1 MDQKKIGAF
10 LKELRKEKNLTQ
22 EQLSELLGVTNR
34 SISRW
39 ENGVNMPDFDLVI
52 EIVNYFDI
60 SIEEFLD
67 GERKE
72 NMIDRKTEQTLLKVA
87 DYENQDRI
95 KFTKR
100 MCGLFI
106 AAIIAFIVYGIIDI
120 NGLASTG
127 IYEEIASV
135 ALGIVLGVL
144 LVGALF
150 TSSYMAKFHALK
162 QRLLFKTRLLSR
174 DSKDH
179 TDSNQ

>member
-52 EIVNYFDI
+52 EIVNYFNI

-106 AAIIAFIVYGIIDI
+106 AAIIAFIVYGVIDI
-120 NGLASTG
+120 NGLVSTG
-127 IYEEIASV
+127 IYEDIASV

-150 TSSYMAKFHALK
+150 TSGYMVKVQALK

-174 DSKDH
+174 DSEDH

>member
-52 EIVNYFDI
+52 EIVNYFNI

-106 AAIIAFIVYGIIDI
+106 AAIIAFIVYGVIDI

-150 TSSYMAKFHALK
+150 TSGYMVKVQALK

-174 DSKDH
+174 DSEDH
-179 TDSNQ
+179 TGSNQ

>member
-1 MDQKKIGAF
+1 MDQQKIGTF

-22 EQLSELLGVTNR
+22 EQLSEILGVTNR

-39 ENGVNMPDFDLVI
+39 ENGVNMPDLDLVI
-52 EIVNYFDI
+52 EIVNYFDV

-106 AAIIAFIVYGIIDI
+106 AAIISFIIYGVLDI
-120 NGLASTG
+120 KGLTSTG
-127 IYEEIASV
+127 IYEDIATI
-135 ALGIVLGVL
+135 ALGIVFGVL
-144 LVGALF
+144 MVGALF
-150 TSSYMAKFHALK
+150 TSRYMVKVQAFK
-162 QRLLFKTRLLSR
+162 QRLLLKTRILSR

-179 TDSNQ
+179 TGSAQ